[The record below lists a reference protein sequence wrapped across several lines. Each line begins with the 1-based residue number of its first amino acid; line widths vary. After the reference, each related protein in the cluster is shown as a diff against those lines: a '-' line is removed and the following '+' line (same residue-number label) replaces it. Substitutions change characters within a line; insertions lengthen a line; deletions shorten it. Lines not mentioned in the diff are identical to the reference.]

1 MNTVKMVPE
10 KQDGKLCL
18 KYEDCGDAC
27 VWGKVVFCAV
37 ECHGYNTIPSV

>member
-18 KYEDCGDAC
+18 KYANCGDPC
-27 VWGKVVFCAV
+27 VWGKVIFWAL
-37 ECHGYNTIPSV
+37 EGRGYQSIPSI